1 MKFNVRKYL
10 VAILIV
16 VIAVLAFVFP
26 YQIYIQDAITLENA
40 QEFGIQISNWRIV
53 FEPIL
58 GLLTFFNRSIYALEE
73 LNVLLYWIVGYY
85 LLITIIRLFSSKR
98 NFNKKKFVM
107 GQLLNLPLIVGIWFS
122 FFVIIVFL
130 ELPNNTITNNS
141 ENAVLVST
149 HSHSEFSHDGL
160 ISQKGLW
167 EWSTDID
174 RQTLRPKPLKL
185 QTKIEH
191 YHDLQVQFD

>member
-1 MKFNVRKYL
+1 MKFKIRKYF

-98 NFNKKKFVM
+98 N
-107 GQLLNLPLIVGIWFS
+107 L
-122 FFVIIVFL
+122 
-130 ELPNNTITNNS
+130 
-141 ENAVLVST
+141 
-149 HSHSEFSHDGL
+149 
-160 ISQKGLW
+160 
-167 EWSTDID
+167 
-174 RQTLRPKPLKL
+174 
-185 QTKIEH
+185 
-191 YHDLQVQFD
+191 

>member
-1 MKFNVRKYL
+1 MKFKIRKYL

-26 YQIYIQDAITLENA
+26 YQIYIQDAITLEVA

-58 GLLTFFNRSIYALEE
+58 GLLTFFNRSLYTLQE
-73 LNVLLYWIVGYY
+73 LNILLYWILGYY
-85 LLITIIRLFSSKR
+85 LLVTIIRLFFSKS
-98 NFNKKKFVM
+98 NFNKKKFII
-107 GQLLNLPLIVGIWFS
+107 GQLVNLPLIVGIWFS
-122 FFVIIVFL
+122 FFVIIIFL
-130 ELPNNTITNNS
+130 ELPNNTIVNNS

-160 ISQKGLW
+160 TSQKGLW
-167 EWSTDID
+167 EWHKRNNFIGAK
-174 RQTLRPKPLKL
+174 R
-185 QTKIEH
+185 
-191 YHDLQVQFD
+191 